1 MTSIPNKELETMV
14 KHGFVLSRMLAYS
27 RRVYL
32 SRRPG
37 NHAVWNANVVTTK
50 GKIWWGDLDL
60 AYDSEK
66 LQLVAEELQTDL
78 YILYETDFRF
88 DKENRPM
95 SEVEK
100 VAIKK
105 FSYKPKPESTKQ
117 RLLSSVS
124 KLANFF
130 RALIY

>member
-1 MTSIPNKELETMV
+1 MV

-37 NHAVWNANVVTTK
+37 NHAVWNANVVTAK

-95 SEVEK
+95 SEVQK

-105 FSYKPKPESTKQ
+105 FSYKPKTKLTKQ
-117 RLLSSVS
+117 SLLSSVS

-130 RALIY
+130 RALVH